1 MITVV
6 QTIMEKVRQQ
16 ASERPGQE
24 ALIFLNADGVTE
36 RLSYR
41 DLLSA
46 VQHRSSYLRR
56 LPLYSRV
63 GLTSPHGPAFLID
76 ALAIID
82 AGHCLVPINGAI
94 PAVQRDELTER
105 AGIHALFEHGASDL
119 RIFPGKPIDQAG
131 DDDFRAL
138 APAYL
143 RFTSGSTGQRKGVLL
158 GHRAILE
165 RTETANK
172 RLQISHTDRV
182 LCLLSMVDHFV
193 ISILL
198 YLRNGATILLVE
210 EEKDAGSMAEQEKAT
225 VIYGA
230 PTQFV
235 VFNRPIPSLRLAVS
249 TTEPLSESIATQ
261 FLSATGQA
269 ISQALGIIEAGLLTL
284 NDRKARTHPL
294 QAGVPMA
301 DYQLTVTAEKGLAG
315 EIHVAGPGL
324 LDAYV
329 SPWRNRSSLLGPHG
343 FATGDHGWID
353 EEGSLHLIG
362 RGKNR
367 IDLNGKTFF
376 SEEIEAVINR
386 HPMVWESL
394 VLQEGSGIVAQVVP
408 RNDALTSAHLVHW
421 LNQNLSH
428 SQATVEIRI
437 VRVLPKT
444 ATGKLARPR
453 LSQRLIL
460 RQGR

>member
-6 QTIMEKVRQQ
+6 QTIMERVRLQ
-16 ASERPGQE
+16 ASERPLQE
-24 ALIFLNADGVTE
+24 ALVFLNSEGAKE
-36 RLSYR
+36 RLTYR
-41 DLLSA
+41 ELLSA
-46 VQHRSSYLRR
+46 VQNRSSYLRR

-63 GLTSPHGPAFLID
+63 GLTAPHGPAFLID
-76 ALAIID
+76 ALAILD
-82 AGHCLVPINGAI
+82 AGHCLVPINGNI
-94 PAVQRDELTER
+94 PAIQRDELTER

-131 DDDFRAL
+131 DDEFRAL

-158 GHRAILE
+158 GHRTILE
-165 RTETANK
+165 RTEAANS
-172 RLQISHTDRV
+172 RLQISSGDRV
-182 LCLLSMVDHFV
+182 LCLLSILDHFI

-198 YLRNGATILLVE
+198 YLRYGATILLVDQEIDAPRLAE
-210 EEKDAGSMAEQEKAT
+210 EEKAT
-225 VIYGA
+225 VLYGA
-230 PTQFV
+230 PAQFAA
-235 VFNRPIPSLRLAVS
+235 FNRPLPSLRLAVS
-249 TTEPLSESIATQ
+249 TTEALSEPVATQ
-261 FLSATGQA
+261 FLAATGHP
-269 ISQALGIIEAGLLTL
+269 ITQALGIIEVGLLTL
-284 NDRKARTHPL
+284 NDQKARTHPL
-294 QAGVPMA
+294 QVGLPMA
-301 DYQLTVTAEKGLAG
+301 DYKLTVIAEKGLSG

-329 SPWRNRSSLLGPHG
+329 SPWRIRSSFLGPHG

-353 EEGSLHLIG
+353 AEGSLHLIG

-394 VLQEGSGIVAQVVP
+394 VLQEGSGVTAQIVP
-408 RNDALTSAHLVHW
+408 KNDALTSAHIVHW
-421 LNQNLSH
+421 LNQNLPA
-428 SQATVEIRI
+428 SQASVQIRI

-444 ATGKLARPR
+444 ATGKLARPK
-453 LSQRLIL
+453 LSQRLL
-460 RQGR
+460 FRPAR